1 MRDAKQTLS
10 ISVVIFILFRFSTLA
25 RKSTLI
31 YRLLPPFYL
40 FFISLLR
47 VIKQLANKSVEK
59 TSMRIAILT
68 SGGDCP
74 GINATIRG
82 ACKTAINHYGMEVLG
97 IHSGFQGLL
106 TGDAELLTDK
116 SLSGLLNLGG
126 TILGTS
132 REKPFKKGGF
142 MSNEDKP
149 ALIEANIRK
158 MGIDCLICIGGNGT
172 QKTAAKLL
180 ARGINVVSIPKTID
194 NDIWG
199 TDCSFGFD
207 SAVNIAT
214 DAIDRLHSTASS
226 HKRVMVIEVMGH
238 KAGWIALYSG
248 MAGGGDVILIPEIPY
263 HIDHIADTIL
273 NRLKKGK
280 PYSIVV
286 VAEGIQTG
294 DNKRAAIHIAQE
306 IEYAT
311 GIETRE
317 TVLGY
322 IQRGGSPTPFDR
334 NLSTRMGGHAT
345 ELIANGTFGRMVA
358 LTGDKISSI
367 PLEEVAGKL
376 KLVTEQH
383 DLVVQGR
390 RMGICFG

>member
-1 MRDAKQTLS
+1 
-10 ISVVIFILFRFSTLA
+10 
-25 RKSTLI
+25 
-31 YRLLPPFYL
+31 
-40 FFISLLR
+40 
-47 VIKQLANKSVEK
+47 
-59 TSMRIAILT
+59 MRIGILT

-82 ACKTAINHYGMEVLG
+82 VCKTAINYYGMEVVG

-106 TGDAELLTDK
+106 TKDVELITDK

-132 REKPFKKGGF
+132 REKPFKKGGVVA
-142 MSNEDKP
+142 EDVNKP
-149 ALIEANIRK
+149 ALIEHNIK
-158 MGIDCLICIGGNGT
+158 EIGLDCVVCIGGNGT
-172 QKTAAKLL
+172 QKTAAKLAAMGL
-180 ARGINVVSIPKTID
+180 NIVSVPKTID

-199 TDCSFGFD
+199 TDISFGFD
-207 SAVNIAT
+207 SAVSIAT

-248 MAGGGDVILIPEIPY
+248 MAGGGDVILLPEIPY
-263 HIDHIADTIL
+263 DIKNVGEVIL
-273 NRLKKGK
+273 NRLRKGK

-286 VAEGIQTG
+286 VAEGIQTDG
-294 DNKRAAIHIAQE
+294 RKRAAEYIAQE
-306 IEYAT
+306 IEYET

-345 ELIANGTFGRMVA
+345 ELIADGQFGRMIA
-358 LTGDKISSI
+358 LKGDEISSL
-367 PLEEVAGKL
+367 PLNEVAGKL
-376 KLVTEQH
+376 KLVTEDH

>member
-1 MRDAKQTLS
+1 
-10 ISVVIFILFRFSTLA
+10 
-25 RKSTLI
+25 
-31 YRLLPPFYL
+31 
-40 FFISLLR
+40 
-47 VIKQLANKSVEK
+47 
-59 TSMRIAILT
+59 
-68 SGGDCP
+68 
-74 GINATIRG
+74 
-82 ACKTAINHYGMEVLG
+82 
-97 IHSGFQGLL
+97 
-106 TGDAELLTDK
+106 
-116 SLSGLLNLGG
+116 LLNLGG

-132 REKPFKKGGF
+132 REKPFKKKGITADT
-142 MSNEDKP
+142 NKP
-149 ALIEANIRK
+149 ALIERNVK
-158 MGIDCLICIGGNGT
+158 ELGLDCVVCIGGNGT
-172 QKTAAKLL
+172 QKTAAKLS
-180 ARGINVVSIPKTID
+180 AMGINVVSIPKTID

-199 TDCSFGFD
+199 TDFSFGFD

-263 HIDHIADTIL
+263 DIHRIGDTIL
-273 NRLKKGK
+273 QRLKKGK

-286 VAEGIQTG
+286 LAEGIKTDG
-294 DNKRAAIHIAQE
+294 RKRAAEYIAQE
-306 IEYAT
+306 IEYET

-345 ELIANGTFGRMVA
+345 ELIANHQFGRMVT
-358 LTGDKISSI
+358 LKGDEISSL
-367 PLEEVAGKL
+367 PLSEVAGKL
-376 KLVTEQH
+376 KIVTEDH
-383 DLVVQGR
+383 DLIVQGR

>member
-1 MRDAKQTLS
+1 
-10 ISVVIFILFRFSTLA
+10 
-25 RKSTLI
+25 
-31 YRLLPPFYL
+31 
-40 FFISLLR
+40 
-47 VIKQLANKSVEK
+47 
-59 TSMRIAILT
+59 MRIGILT

-82 ACKTAINHYGMEVLG
+82 VCKTAINYYGMEVVG

-106 TGDAELLTDK
+106 TKDVELITDK

-132 REKPFKKGGF
+132 REKPFKKGGVVA
-142 MSNEDKP
+142 EDVNKP
-149 ALIEANIRK
+149 ALIEHNIK
-158 MGIDCLICIGGNGT
+158 EIGLDCVVCIGGNGT
-172 QKTAAKLL
+172 QKTAAKLAAMGL
-180 ARGINVVSIPKTID
+180 NIVSVPKTID

-199 TDCSFGFD
+199 TDISFGFD
-207 SAVNIAT
+207 SAVSIAT

-248 MAGGGDVILIPEIPY
+248 MAGGGGVILLPEIPY
-263 HIDHIADTIL
+263 DIKNIGEVIL
-273 NRLKKGK
+273 NRLRKGK

-286 VAEGIQTG
+286 VAEGIQTDG
-294 DNKRAAIHIAQE
+294 RKRAAEYIAQE
-306 IEYAT
+306 IEYET

-345 ELIANGTFGRMVA
+345 ELIADGQFGRMIA
-358 LTGDKISSI
+358 LKGDEISSL
-367 PLEEVAGKL
+367 PLNEVAGKL
-376 KLVTEQH
+376 KLVTEDH

>member
-1 MRDAKQTLS
+1 
-10 ISVVIFILFRFSTLA
+10 
-25 RKSTLI
+25 
-31 YRLLPPFYL
+31 
-40 FFISLLR
+40 
-47 VIKQLANKSVEK
+47 
-59 TSMRIAILT
+59 MRIGILT

-82 ACKTAINHYGMEVLG
+82 VCKTAINYYGMEVVG

-106 TGDAELLTDK
+106 TKDVELITDK

-132 REKPFKKGGF
+132 REKPFKKGGVVA
-142 MSNEDKP
+142 EDVNKP
-149 ALIEANIRK
+149 ALIEHNIK
-158 MGIDCLICIGGNGT
+158 EIGLDCVVCIGGNGT
-172 QKTAAKLL
+172 QKTAAKLAAMGL
-180 ARGINVVSIPKTID
+180 NVVSVPKTID

-199 TDCSFGFD
+199 TDISFGFD
-207 SAVNIAT
+207 SAVSIAT

-248 MAGGGDVILIPEIPY
+248 MAGGGDVILLPEIPY
-263 HIDHIADTIL
+263 DIKNIGEVIL
-273 NRLKKGK
+273 NRLRKGK

-286 VAEGIQTG
+286 VAEGIQTDG
-294 DNKRAAIHIAQE
+294 RKRAAEYIAQE
-306 IEYAT
+306 IEYET

-345 ELIANGTFGRMVA
+345 ELIADGQFGRMIA
-358 LTGDKISSI
+358 LKGDEISSL
-367 PLEEVAGKL
+367 PLNEVAGKL
-376 KLVTEQH
+376 KLVTEDH

>member
-1 MRDAKQTLS
+1 
-10 ISVVIFILFRFSTLA
+10 
-25 RKSTLI
+25 
-31 YRLLPPFYL
+31 
-40 FFISLLR
+40 
-47 VIKQLANKSVEK
+47 
-59 TSMRIAILT
+59 MRIGILT

-82 ACKTAINHYGMEVLG
+82 VCKTAINYYGMEVVG

-106 TGDAELLTDK
+106 TKDVELITDK

-132 REKPFKKGGF
+132 REKPFKKGGVVA
-142 MSNEDKP
+142 EDVNKP
-149 ALIEANIRK
+149 ALIEHNIK
-158 MGIDCLICIGGNGT
+158 EIGLDCVVCIGGNGT
-172 QKTAAKLL
+172 QKTAAKLAAMGL
-180 ARGINVVSIPKTID
+180 NIVSVPKTID

-199 TDCSFGFD
+199 TDISFGFD
-207 SAVNIAT
+207 SAVSIAT

-248 MAGGGDVILIPEIPY
+248 MAGGGDVILLPEIPY
-263 HIDHIADTIL
+263 DIKNIGEVIL
-273 NRLKKGK
+273 NRLRKGK

-286 VAEGIQTG
+286 VAEGIQTDG
-294 DNKRAAIHIAQE
+294 RKRAAEYIAQE
-306 IEYAT
+306 IEYET

-345 ELIANGTFGRMVA
+345 ELIADGQFGRMIA
-358 LTGDKISSI
+358 LKGDEISSL
-367 PLEEVAGKL
+367 PLNEVAGKL
-376 KLVTEQH
+376 KLVTEDL

>member
-1 MRDAKQTLS
+1 MTK
-10 ISVVIFILFRFSTLA
+10 
-25 RKSTLI
+25 
-31 YRLLPPFYL
+31 
-40 FFISLLR
+40 
-47 VIKQLANKSVEK
+47 
-59 TSMRIAILT
+59 RIGILT

-82 ACKTAINHYGMEVLG
+82 VCKTAIHHYGMEVVG

-106 TGDAELLTDK
+106 TKDVEVFTEK

-126 TILGTS
+126 TMLGTS
-132 REKPFKKGGF
+132 REKPFKKGGIVDGV
-142 MSNEDKP
+142 NKP
-149 ALIEANIRK
+149 ALIEQHMK
-158 MGIDCLICIGGNGT
+158 ELELDCLVCIGGNGT
-172 QKTAAKLL
+172 QKTALKLS
-180 ARGINVVSIPKTID
+180 AMGINVVSVPKTID

-199 TDCSFGFD
+199 TDFSFGFD

-248 MAGGGDVILIPEIPY
+248 MAGGGDVILVPELSYDIKN
-263 HIDHIADTIL
+263 ICQAIME
-273 NRLKKGK
+273 RLIKGK

-286 VAEGIQTG
+286 VAEGIETDGQ
-294 DNKRAAIHIAQE
+294 KRAGEFIARE
-306 IEYAT
+306 IEKET

-334 NLSTRMGGHAT
+334 NLATRMGGHAT
-345 ELIANGTFGRMVA
+345 ELIAEGQFGRMIA
-358 LTGDKISSI
+358 LKGNDIVSI
-367 PLEEVAGKL
+367 PLCEVAGKL
-376 KLVTEQH
+376 KSVTDDH

>member
-1 MRDAKQTLS
+1 
-10 ISVVIFILFRFSTLA
+10 
-25 RKSTLI
+25 
-31 YRLLPPFYL
+31 
-40 FFISLLR
+40 
-47 VIKQLANKSVEK
+47 
-59 TSMRIAILT
+59 MRIGILT

-82 ACKTAINHYGMEVLG
+82 VCKTAMNYYGMEVVG

-106 TGDAELLTDK
+106 TNDVEIFTEK
-116 SLSGLLNLGG
+116 STSGLLNQGG

-132 REKPFKKGGF
+132 REKPFKKKGV
-142 MSNEDKP
+142 SPEINKP
-149 ALIEANIRK
+149 AIMEQNIHQL
-158 MGIDCLICIGGNGT
+158 GLDCVVCIGGNGT
-172 QKTAAKLL
+172 QKTAAKMALMGL
-180 ARGINVVSIPKTID
+180 NVVSVPKTID

-199 TDCSFGFD
+199 TDFSFGFD
-207 SAVNIAT
+207 SAVSIAT

-238 KAGWIALYSG
+238 KAGWIALHSG
-248 MAGGGDVILIPEIPY
+248 MAGGGDVILIPEIEY
-263 HIDHIADTIL
+263 DIKNIGETIM

-286 VAEGIQTG
+286 VAEGIKTVEG
-294 DNKRAAIHIAQE
+294 KRAAEYIAQE
-306 IEYAT
+306 IEHET
-311 GIETRE
+311 GIETRQ

-345 ELIANGTFGRMVA
+345 ELIADGNFGRMVA
-358 LTGDKISSI
+358 LQGNEISSI
-367 PLEEVAGKL
+367 PLSEVAGKL
-376 KLVTEQH
+376 KVVTEDH

-390 RMGICFG
+390 RMGVCFG